1 MITGFTTPSPHPPSG
16 GCISQRCEQHVQG
29 GGNLRSERIVL
40 VGRVVERELS
50 VLNEGKEKWAFETDV
65 FSNGYKIFL
74 FLRRPPEQQ
83 EVTIPLF

>member
-1 MITGFTTPSPHPPSG
+1 MNNTCKAAEIFGANESYS
-16 GCISQRCEQHVQG
+16 
-29 GGNLRSERIVL
+29 

-74 FLRRPPEQQ
+74 FLRRP
-83 EVTIPLF
+83 LDSRK